1 MSKNYII
8 SGLGLEIFYKD
19 LPTHRIWNQYNSL
32 CLALRGDGWRAPTL
46 IELKAMHGLHL
57 LGVGNFLPAIYWSGD
72 IPVDSLGKPKN
83 GLRYCVNFNNRSS
96 PDVFKENIH
105 LSYNQFRPVRTI

>member
-57 LGVGNFLPAIYWSGD
+57 LGVGNFLPTIYWSGD
-72 IPVDSLGKPKN
+72 IPVDSLGKPKD
-83 GLRYCVNFNNRSS
+83 GLRYCVNFNRSS
-96 PDVFKENIH
+96 PDDFKENIH

>member
-1 MSKNYII
+1 
-8 SGLGLEIFYKD
+8 
-19 LPTHRIWNQYNSL
+19 
-32 CLALRGDGWRAPTL
+32 
-46 IELKAMHGLHL
+46 
-57 LGVGNFLPAIYWSGD
+57 
-72 IPVDSLGKPKN
+72 LGKPKN